1 MRTSRKYSNRWF
13 GSYLFQSS
21 FVWHLY
27 LMSES
32 KEIPSHKLGK
42 VNVPEHPACY
52 IQREQKLIS
61 GFYYCICSSYI
72 SKWSRWFHSVVHCSQ
87 QTLSYWCKS
96 GRERAFGHYFLMSP
110 YLITQESISTFRVRK
125 ASHDFWSLHSKH
137 DPNKSYP
144 IQTHFKGKV

>member
-1 MRTSRKYSNRWF
+1 MGASRKYSNGWF
-13 GSYLFQSS
+13 GSYPFQSS

-32 KEIPSHKLGK
+32 KEIQSHRLGK
-42 VNVPEHPACY
+42 VPSHPGCY

-61 GFYYCICSSYI
+61 GSYYRICSIYI
-72 SKWSRWFHSVVHCSQ
+72 SKWSRWFHSVGHCSQ

-96 GRERAFGHYFLMSP
+96 GRERTFGHYFLMSP
-110 YLITQESISTFRVRK
+110 YWITQEIISTFRVRK

-137 DPNKSYP
+137 DPNKADP